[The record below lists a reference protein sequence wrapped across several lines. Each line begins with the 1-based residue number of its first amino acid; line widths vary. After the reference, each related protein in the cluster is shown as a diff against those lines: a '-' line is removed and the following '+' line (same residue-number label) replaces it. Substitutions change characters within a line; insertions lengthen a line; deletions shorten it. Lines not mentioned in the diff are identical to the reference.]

1 MIHDIPHYRVE
12 LERQKLRK
20 MKTDKVQNKI
30 MKMSQICEDSHLLI
44 LLQGKKR
51 KSPYEILWVITLDL
65 ILRQL
70 DEGSETR
77 KVLIIL
83 TDDELRTHSLKNGL
97 GIPMFNP
104 TEIGKVSLLFL
115 NWCEEVNIPC
125 TISWQNWIKVHFYLW
140 FCCPKLFFGSK
151 LTHLI
156 VQHSGAASSFWYG
169 HSICLWIDKRT
180 SISDLEQSGKSSK
193 KNRTLVGQIWIR
205 FV

>member
-51 KSPYEILWVITLDL
+51 KSRYEILWVITLDL

-151 LTHLI
+151 
-156 VQHSGAASSFWYG
+156 
-169 HSICLWIDKRT
+169 
-180 SISDLEQSGKSSK
+180 
-193 KNRTLVGQIWIR
+193 
-205 FV
+205 